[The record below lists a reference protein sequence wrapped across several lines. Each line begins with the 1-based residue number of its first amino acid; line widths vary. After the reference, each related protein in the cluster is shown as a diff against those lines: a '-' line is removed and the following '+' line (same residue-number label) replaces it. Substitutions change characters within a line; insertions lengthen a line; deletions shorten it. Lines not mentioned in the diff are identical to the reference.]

1 MARLD
6 TEIMGCERIALDG
19 PFVAPSKESQMS
31 PIRRVRGK
39 KRRRGKKRKSR
50 FKRRLIQLCLLAA
63 LVGSIWLLWPYW
75 RFSEQF
81 ADHTAIQPSRLYG
94 RSKVLAVGAPGDLKV
109 LRAERNERRSDSRA
123 RFSSVR

>member
-1 MARLD
+1 
-6 TEIMGCERIALDG
+6 
-19 PFVAPSKESQMS
+19 MS

-50 FKRRLIQLCLLAA
+50 FKRRLVLICLPAVMA
-63 LVGSIWLLWPYW
+63 GSIWLLWPYW

-94 RSKVLAVGAPGDLKV
+94 RSKVLAVGAPGDLESLRTELEGQGYSLNRDRV
-109 LRAERNERRSDSRA
+109 LSPGELEVVAPRLRAFIRA
-123 RFSSVR
+123 FPTPE